1 MDEADA
7 LGSRISIMVAG
18 QLACLG
24 TAQALK
30 SRFGAGYDL
39 EASPLPPNQE
49 LLLSSTVFHYPVHLT
64 LELK

>member
-49 LLLSSTVFHYPVHLT
+49 LSSTVFHYPVHLT
-64 LELK
+64 PELK